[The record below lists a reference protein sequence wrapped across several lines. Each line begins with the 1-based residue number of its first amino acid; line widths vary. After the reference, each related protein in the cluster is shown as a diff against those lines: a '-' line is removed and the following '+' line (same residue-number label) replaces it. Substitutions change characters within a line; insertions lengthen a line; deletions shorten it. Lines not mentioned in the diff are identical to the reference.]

1 MAAPEMPLDQLTI
14 EEEIHIAAPPERVF
28 QALVDPGQLAQ
39 WWGQKGMYRSKRWTT
54 DVRPGGKW
62 RSEGTGERDGQEYQ
76 YEVYGEYLQV
86 DPPRLLE
93 FTWSPS
99 WAGPMNTVV
108 RMELTPSGEGTL
120 LRLRH
125 SGFTSATQVQS
136 HRGWPQVLGWLRGFI
151 EKGETAE
158 TRPALPSTGR

>member
-28 QALVDPGQLAQ
+28 QALVEPGQLAQ
-39 WWGQKGMYRSKRWTT
+39 WWGQKGIYQSQKWTT
-54 DVRPGGKW
+54 EVRPGGKW
-62 RSEGTGERDGQEYQ
+62 RSEGTSERDGQQYR
-76 YEVYGEYLQV
+76 YEVHGEYLQI

-99 WAGPMNTVV
+99 WAGPMNTVIRV
-108 RMELTPSGEGTL
+108 ELTASGEGTL

-125 SGFTSATQVQS
+125 SGFTSAAQVQA
-136 HRGWPQVLGWLRGFI
+136 HRGWPQVLGWLQSFI
-151 EKGETAE
+151 EKGETAA
-158 TRPALPSTGR
+158 TRPPSSQTR